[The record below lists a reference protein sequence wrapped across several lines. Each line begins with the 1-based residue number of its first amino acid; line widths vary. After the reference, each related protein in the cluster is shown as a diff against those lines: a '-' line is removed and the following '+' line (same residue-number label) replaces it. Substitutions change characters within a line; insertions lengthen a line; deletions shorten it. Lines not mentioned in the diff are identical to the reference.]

1 MPEQDGP
8 PTVACLHRRAFL
20 RPEPRGAAALRQ
32 LVGGN
37 GPTARAR
44 RSGTFDTQSLTAAAT
59 IGKQILSG
67 IRTRVLGDGR
77 AADRTSGNP
86 LHRDVMRK
94 GLAGRLIRYPISLP
108 RTEKA
113 IVTPS

>member
-67 IRTRVLGDGR
+67 ARVLGDGR
-77 AADRTSGNP
+77 AEDRTSGNP

-113 IVTPS
+113 ILTPS